1 MKRPTGS
8 IAAVAALSAGTAV
21 LLCLLI
27 GWNSPAWWAVPLLAL
42 GVGLA
47 ERASVRLVVGRQ
59 AFVFALNDA
68 FVAVGL
74 VAAAGAW
81 IAVAY
86 VVGVGL
92 AQLRTEWV
100 KLRFNLAMHAAS
112 VSAGAL
118 ITQSLGGGLIGA
130 SAGLLAIYA
139 LNHLLVS
146 VPVALTTGQ
155 AYGRV
160 LVYSGTLGLIH
171 FAGTASL
178 GLLGAWLAL
187 NAPVGLLGLVV
198 PLGLLWWSYKEQT
211 RRASEARLYA
221 ELARGQERVGGSVD
235 ASAQVVVTA
244 AARLLGGTQVE
255 MLLRH
260 PDGLL
265 RYVGDETGVSA
276 RLRADADAL
285 DAAWALRA
293 LAARGVLVGHDG
305 DRPYCSAVLGDPERP
320 LAVLVTHRAERAAPF
335 TRADAQ
341 LAELLAGQAESW
353 LSVAELSARHDAAVG
368 RAEAY
373 GAATRVLG
381 DLGED
386 TVPALAVLR
395 ESAHRLSRLATRYDG
410 PDAVDEIVTELYS
423 VERAVASL
431 LGAIALA
438 SDAPAAGRQAITT
451 GPAGPARRDPEWTTT
466 GRLEDAVGP

>member
-1 MKRPTGS
+1 VRRPAGLIT
-8 IAAVAALSAGTAV
+8 ATAALSALVAV
-21 LLCLLI
+21 LLCVAI
-27 GWNSPAWWAVPLLAL
+27 GWGGPTWWALPLMALAV
-42 GVGLA
+42 GVA

-74 VAAAGAW
+74 VFAAGAW
-81 IAVAY
+81 IPLAY
-86 VVGVGL
+86 VIGIGL
-92 AQLRTEWV
+92 AQLRTEWF
-100 KLRFNLAMHAAS
+100 KLRFNLAMHAVS
-112 VSAGAL
+112 VGAGAL
-118 ITQSLGGGLIGA
+118 VTQTLGGGLA
-130 SAGLLAIYA
+130 AACAGLLTIYA
-139 LNHLLVS
+139 INHLLVS
-146 VPVALTTGQ
+146 LPVALTTGQ
-155 AYGRV
+155 PYGRV

-178 GLLGAWLAL
+178 GLLGAWLAQH
-187 NAPVGLLGLVV
+187 APMGLLGLVV

-244 AARLLGGTQVE
+244 AARLLGGTRVE

-320 LAVLVTHRAERAAPF
+320 LAVLITHRAERAAPF

-341 LAELLAGQAESW
+341 LAELLVGQAESW
-353 LSVAELSARHDAAVG
+353 LSVAEMSARHDAAIG

-373 GAATRVLG
+373 GAANRMLG
-381 DLGED
+381 DLGEE

-395 ESAHRLSRLATRYDG
+395 ESAHRLSRLATRFEG
-410 PDAVDEIVTELYS
+410 PDAVGEIVTELYS

-438 SDAPAAGRQAITT
+438 SDAGAAGRTAVTA
-451 GPAGPARRDPEWTTT
+451 GPAGPARPDAEWTTT